1 MSITSATQAYT
12 DFVSPFSI
20 KSNIETEVELL
31 TDITRKLRASD
42 LDKQNNF
49 SNFANAVYK
58 NRKIWTIFASNV
70 AHSENKLSADLKAN
84 IFYLS
89 EFVHNYSRRVL
100 KDELD
105 IDPLIEVNAAVL
117 RGLTRKEV

>member
-1 MSITSATQAYT
+1 MTSATQAYT

-31 TDITRKLRASD
+31 LDITRKLRSSE
-42 LDKQNNF
+42 LDRRNEF
-49 SNFANAVYK
+49 SSFANAIYK

-70 AHSENKLSADLKAN
+70 THSENKLPADLKAN

-89 EFVHNYSRRVL
+89 EFVHVYSQRVL

-117 RGLTRKEV
+117 RGLTRKVV